1 MIDFKPNC
9 LPLLVGSLPMADHLE
24 ATNLMLQYTPEIPLW
39 VQLPMYKEEGM
50 LYQFLSGMPGL
61 VVKKGDSSKE
71 KDFYIDT
78 SAENFEDDV
87 LAFYEE
93 YMAIIDSPSRFEGS
107 NFDGSVSSK
116 SSAGSKSILND
127 SRFALTDTTAKGFSV
142 FMETVKSLPKV
153 PVAVKGQVTGPITMG
168 IGIKDQAGRLLFY
181 DERMRDIVTKQVA
194 MNARWQVFQLLKLN
208 TPCKPIIF
216 FDEPG
221 VVGFGSSTYISITR
235 EQIIDSLKEG
245 IDSVH
250 QAGGIA
256 GIHICA
262 NGDWTLALES
272 GTDIINF
279 DAYSYFDRLILYR
292 EPLKKFIEKGGIL
305 AWGIVPTGNP
315 EYVEKASLNS
325 LWEMWNDQVG
335 ELVSLG
341 ISREKIL
348 AQSLITPSC
357 GTGSLSL
364 EHATKVLSL
373 TKELSERIRND
384 QNFTINN

>member
-24 ATNLMLQYTPEIPLW
+24 ATELMLKYTPEIPLW
-39 VQLPMYKEEGM
+39 VQLPIYKEEGM
-50 LYQFLSGMPGL
+50 LYQFLTGIPGL
-61 VVKKGDSSKE
+61 VIKESGLSKE

-78 SAENFEDDV
+78 SQENFEDDV

-93 YMAIIDSPSRFEGS
+93 YISIIESPSRFED
-107 NFDGSVSSK
+107 FDSDSGNSSK
-116 SSAGSKSILND
+116 STLNH
-127 SRFALTDTTAKGFSV
+127 SRFALTDATAKGFSV
-142 FMETVKSLPKV
+142 FIETIKSLPKV

-168 IGIKDQAGRLLFY
+168 IGVKDQAGRLLFY

-194 MNARWQVFQLLKLN
+194 MNARWQVFQLSKLD

-292 EPLKKFIEKGGIL
+292 EQLKKFIEKGGIL
-305 AWGIVPTGNP
+305 AWGVVPTENP
-315 EYVEKASLNS
+315 EYVENADLTSLCQM
-325 LWEMWNDQVG
+325 WENQV
-335 ELVSLG
+335 EQLVSIG
-341 ISREKIL
+341 VNREAIMS
-348 AQSLITPSC
+348 QSLITPSC

-364 EHATKVLSL
+364 EHATKILSL
-373 TKELSERIRND
+373 TKQLSEYIRN
-384 QNFTINN
+384 FYF

>member
-1 MIDFKPNC
+1 MTDFKPNC
-9 LPLLVGSLPMADHLE
+9 LPLLVGSLPMENHLE
-24 ATNLMLQYTPEIPLW
+24 ATKLMLEYTPDIPLW
-39 VQLPMYKEEGM
+39 VQLPIYREEGM

-61 VVKKGDSSKE
+61 VIKEIDSSILGGV
-71 KDFYIDT
+71 KDKVFYIDT
-78 SAENFEDDV
+78 AGESFEDEV
-87 LAFYEE
+87 LAFYES
-93 YMAIIDSPSRFEGS
+93 YMSIMDNPSSFGKIANTEDAS
-107 NFDGSVSSK
+107 
-116 SSAGSKSILND
+116 
-127 SRFALTDTTAKGFSV
+127 SRFALTDLTARGFSI
-142 FMETVKSLPKV
+142 FMESVKALPYV

-168 IGIKDQAGRLLFY
+168 IGVKDQAGRLLFY

-194 MNARWQVFQLLKLN
+194 MNAMWQTVELSKLN

-235 EQIIDSLKEG
+235 EQITESLKEG
-245 IDSVH
+245 IDAVH
-250 QAGGIA
+250 QGGGLA

-292 EPLKKFIEKGGIL
+292 EALMQFLENGGIL

-315 EYVEKASLNS
+315 EYVEKASLDS
-325 LWEMWNDQVG
+325 LWEMWNDQVMQLESFG
-335 ELVSLG
+335 V
-341 ISREKIL
+341 SRERIL
-348 AQSLITPSC
+348 SQSLITPSC

-364 EHATKVLSL
+364 EHAQKVLSL
-373 TKELSERIRND
+373 TRALSEKIR
-384 QNFTINN
+384 QQYL